1 MVDIARLFTPEF
13 HADPHPVYHEIRAE
27 GPLLALTIPGM
38 ESLLATGYEVVAS
51 ILRDARFRS
60 GFPRDAAQGEDAEW
74 ATRSPTTFRAF
85 QDMMLMAHGAD
96 HARLRGL
103 VSGAFT
109 PRMVEKLRPRIEKL
123 VDELVDGVAARG
135 EIDLLRD
142 FAFLLPV
149 TVIAELFGI
158 PAEDAEKLK
167 RWSVPLAQILD
178 GMTRASRLLEAEQA
192 ALEMQEYLRAKFAH
206 HRARPGEGLIDG
218 LLAARDQDDR
228 LSEDELFAT
237 CMLLLLAGHETTT
250 NLIGN
255 GVLALLR
262 QRREWERLCRDPG
275 LAPGAVEECLRYEG
289 PVQFT
294 SRRPVGDVEV
304 LGRTFRD
311 DQEVMLVLA
320 AANRDPARFPDPDRL
335 DITRRDNAHLAFGH
349 GAHFCLGA
357 SLARLEATLALRALA
372 RRFPRLELATDEL
385 TWRPGFAIRA
395 LVSLPVRLS

>member
-27 GPLLALTIPGM
+27 GPLLAIGGF

-51 ILRDARFRS
+51 ILRDGRFRS

-74 ATRSPTTFRAF
+74 AAKSPTTFHTF
-85 QDMMLMAHGAD
+85 QRMMLLAHGAD

-109 PRMVEKLRPRIEKL
+109 PRMVERLRPRIEKL
-123 VDELVDGVAARG
+123 ADELLDGCDRRG
-135 EIDLLRD
+135 EIDLLRA
-142 FAFLLPV
+142 FAFPLPV
-149 TVIAELFGI
+149 TVIAELFGV

-178 GMTRASRLLEAEQA
+178 SMTRGSKLLEAEEA
-192 ALEMQEYLRAKFAH
+192 ALAMKDYLQMQFER
-206 HRARPGEGLIDG
+206 HRARPGDGLIDG
-218 LLAARDQDDR
+218 LLAASDQGDR

-262 QRREWERLCRDPG
+262 QRGEWERLCRDPG
-275 LAPGAVEECLRYEG
+275 LAPGAVEECLRFDG

-294 SRRPVGDVEV
+294 SRRPVGGVEV
-304 LGRTFRD
+304 LGRRIRD
-311 DQEVMLVLA
+311 DQEVMLVLS

-335 DITRRDNAHLAFGH
+335 DITRRDDAHLAFGQ

-357 SLARLEATLALRALA
+357 SLARLEATLAFRALA
-372 RRFPRLELATDEL
+372 RRFPKLELATDEL

-395 LVSLPVRLS
+395 LSALPVRLS